1 MCGIAGIISLKNGL
15 ACPVSWLQNMANI
28 IRHRG
33 PDDEGYVYF
42 TENSPQSF
50 GGSDTPEEVY
60 QLSNYNQVLR
70 TTNYEIQASASLAH
84 RRLSIL
90 DVSALGHQPF
100 CDPSQRF
107 WITYN
112 GEIYNYQEIRQ
123 ELHLLGHKFYSK
135 TDTEVI
141 LHAYLQWGADCVH
154 RFNGMWAFAIYDTQA
169 RTLFCSRDRFGVK
182 PFYYVSNGEYFAF
195 ASEQKALLTLPFL
208 ERKLNN
214 QAVFDYLVLGNTESE
229 AESFFENVL
238 ELKPSHHLFLE
249 NQNFRIKRYYELDF
263 NTDFGTFDVYRSKS
277 YSDNVAELMQ
287 EAVRL
292 RLHSDVEVGACLSG
306 GIDSS
311 ALVCLA
317 SNLRTESEALHV
329 FTAVYPGLEVDESH
343 WAKKVVEDTGSN
355 WHTIETKPEDL
366 LAQYSDVIFSQDIP
380 FFGSSTLSQYK
391 VMELIA
397 RNGIKVTLDGQGAD
411 ELFSG
416 YPNHFFTSFYHDL
429 LNFNSGNLAKG
440 ERAGGNVQRDFIRFL
455 AKNAIS
461 SLPFGLG
468 YKYLKS
474 TKYDFQLLRNDF
486 WHAHQERYYEEK
498 KPSISNLNKVLYH
511 EYAGNQLK
519 YLMRTADRNSMRHS
533 VESRVPF
540 ADDHHLAEY
549 VFSIPAAY
557 KLHHG
562 QSKFLLRES
571 MKGKM
576 TEEIRQRWDKKG
588 FATPEY
594 RWFKNMKNELK
605 ELVGENLEPFVDLKQ
620 LHKNWDFIFDHQL
633 AGNTL
638 GISRFLIFS
647 MWRKRFGI

>member
-1 MCGIAGIISLKNGL
+1 MCGIAGIVSLRNGK
-15 ACPVSWLQNMANI
+15 ACPLHWVKSMSDT

-33 PDDEGYVYF
+33 PDDEGYVSF
-42 TENSPQSF
+42 TENQQIAF
-50 GGSDTPEEVY
+50 GGSDTPKDVY
-60 QLSNYNQVLR
+60 QSSFPFQVLPISNLEFR
-70 TTNYEIQASASLAH
+70 ADAVLAH

-90 DVSALGHQPF
+90 DVSASGHQPF

-112 GEIYNYQEIRQ
+112 GEIYNYQEIKSK
-123 ELHLLGHKFYSK
+123 LSLLGHTFYSK

-141 LHAYLQWGADCVH
+141 IHAYLQWGSDCVH
-154 RFNGMWAFAIYDTQA
+154 YFNGMWAFAIYDKQTG
-169 RTLFCSRDRFGVK
+169 TLFCSRDRFGVK
-182 PFYYVSNGEYFAF
+182 PFYYVATSDYFAF

-208 ERKLNN
+208 QTKLNEK
-214 QAVFDYLVLGNTESE
+214 AVFDYLVLGKTESE
-229 AESFFENVL
+229 SESFFENVL

-249 NQNFRIKRYYELDF
+249 HQTIKIQRYYTLDF
-263 NTDFGTFDVYRSKS
+263 NTDFGTFDIHRSKN
-277 YSDNVAELMQ
+277 YAEKVSQLLD
-287 EAVRL
+287 EAVKL

-317 SNLRTESEALHV
+317 SKLRPESEALHV
-329 FTAVYPGLEVDESH
+329 FTAVYPGLEVDESC
-343 WAKKVVEDTGSN
+343 WAKKVVDDTGSN

-366 LAQYSDVIFSQDIP
+366 LAQYSDVIYGQDIP

-391 VMELIA
+391 VMQLIA
-397 RNGIKVTLDGQGAD
+397 NNGIKVTLDGQGAD

-429 LNFNSGNLAKG
+429 LNFNSGNLSKR
-440 ERAGGNVQRDFIRFL
+440 ERAGGNVKNDFVRFL

-474 TKYDFQLLRNDF
+474 TKYDFQLLRDDF
-486 WHAHQERYYEEK
+486 WYAHQERYYNQK
-498 KPSISNLNKVLYH
+498 YPSISNLNEVLYH
-511 EYAGNQLK
+511 EYAGDQLK
-519 YLMRTADRNSMRHS
+519 YLMRTADRNSMQNS

-540 ADDHHLAEY
+540 SDDHHLAEY

-594 RWFKNMKNELK
+594 RWFKKMKNELR
-605 ELVGENLEPFVDLKQ
+605 ELTGDNLEPFVDVKQ
-620 LHKNWDFIFDHQL
+620 LHKNWDDIFERKL
-633 AGNTL
+633 PSNTL

-647 MWRKRFGI
+647 LWRKRFGV